1 MSSQRTEARSKKL
14 RKFVR
19 VKPEDGAP
27 IKVELQGE
35 GLIEAFFVNDISQS
49 GVSLDLTRP
58 IEQSFKELKVTLS
71 IALPN
76 PINGSVI
83 ANGIIKHIDAKMLG
97 IMFSEI
103 EEDAQDKIREYV
115 HFRLRPTTSGLFGRI
130 LDWFDVP
137 T

>member
-19 VKPEDGAP
+19 VKPEEGAP
-27 IKVELQGE
+27 IKVELSGE
-35 GLIEAFFVNDISQS
+35 GLIDTFIVNDISQS
-49 GVSLDLTRP
+49 GVSLDLKKP
-58 IEQSFKELKVTLS
+58 ISEGFKELAVTLS
-71 IALPN
+71 ISLPN
-76 PINGSVI
+76 PVNSAVTIS
-83 ANGIIKHIDAKMLG
+83 GIIKHIDARMLG
-97 IMFSEI
+97 IMFSDMQD
-103 EEDAQDKIREYV
+103 EDRNKLREYV

>member
-49 GVSLDLTRP
+49 GVSLDLTHP

>member
-19 VKPEDGAP
+19 VKPEEGAP
-27 IKVELQGE
+27 IRVDLSGE
-35 GLIEAFFVNDISQS
+35 GLIDSFQVNDISQS
-49 GVSLDLTRP
+49 GVSLGLTKP
-58 IEQSFKELKVTLS
+58 VDEGFKELAVTLS
-71 IALPN
+71 ISLPN
-76 PINGSVI
+76 PVNAPVTIS
-83 ANGIIKHIDAKMLG
+83 GIIKHIDANMLG
-97 IMFSEI
+97 IMFSDMQD
-103 EEDAQDKIREYV
+103 EDRNKLREYV